1 MVKRECAFRA
11 GGRIS
16 EGIRRLARRTRGA
29 FFILL
34 FAMGGLDGFAAPTAP
49 PAEPAFKFDDV
60 VAKARDLAAQPFQDP
75 RGSVPDFLLKAT
87 YDQWRDIRFQ
97 PDKSL
102 WRAESLP
109 FEVQFFHLGFFYDR
123 PVKINTV
130 SAQGVEPVSFSTE
143 LFNYGAND
151 FKAKLPDNLGFA
163 GFRLHYPIN
172 RKDYRDEVAVFL
184 GASYFR
190 AVGKNMGY
198 GLSARG
204 LAIDTALDSGE
215 EFPYFKEYWLVKPS
229 PKAKEIVI
237 YALLDSVSLAGAY
250 KFTVRPGAATVI
262 KVETMIFRRKEVGKL
277 GIAPLTSMFLY
288 AENTNQRPVDDFR
301 PEIHDSDGL
310 LIADGSGEILWR
322 PLVNPKRLRDNSFQ
336 LNNPK
341 GFGLLQR
348 DLEFDHYQDLEARF
362 DRRPSVWI
370 APVGEWGKGRVE
382 LIQIPSG
389 SEIDDNIVSFWVPA
403 SLPELKEP
411 LSFAYDMRW
420 YFPADDPNAG
430 GYVSSTRTGTGRDK
444 DMRLFVIDFKGGRL
458 DKLPAQLP
466 VETPL
471 EAMVTVGEG
480 VTLVEKHI
488 VKNEPN
494 GGWRLVFQLKS
505 ASEGPLDKVL
515 AIPKNQP
522 SPEMRAFLK
531 KGQDVLTETW
541 SYILSP

>member
-1 MVKRECAFRA
+1 MGKRACEFRA
-11 GGRIS
+11 GRLMSTGT
-16 EGIRRLARRTRGA
+16 RRRPRTARWA
-29 FFILL
+29 YVIVVFIT
-34 FAMGGLDGFAAPTAP
+34 AALDVFAAPKP
-49 PAEPAFKFDDV
+49 PAEPAFKFEQV
-60 VAKARDLAAQPFQDP
+60 IAKAKDLAAQPFQDP
-75 RGSVPDFLLKAT
+75 RGSVPDYLLKAT

-102 WRAESLP
+102 WRADNLP

-123 PVKINTV
+123 PVKINAV
-130 SAQGVEPVSFSTE
+130 DARGVEPVLFSTE

-151 FKAKLPDNLGFA
+151 FKAKLPENLGFA

-215 EFPYFKEYWLVKPS
+215 EFPYFKEYWLVKPA

-237 YALLDSVSLAGAY
+237 YALLDSVSLSGAY
-250 KFTVRPGAATVI
+250 KFTVQPGEATLI
-262 KVETMIFRRKEVGKL
+262 KVEMVIFRRKEVGKL

-288 AENTNQRPVDDFR
+288 GENTNQRPVDDFR

-310 LIADGSGEILWR
+310 LITDGTGEILWR

-362 DRRPSVWI
+362 DKRPSVWI

-389 SEIDDNIVSFWVPA
+389 SEIDDNVVSFWVPA

-411 LSFAYDMRW
+411 ISFAYDMSW
-420 YFPADDPNAG
+420 YFPVHDPNAG
-430 GYVSSTRTGTGRDK
+430 GYVSATRTGTGRDK
-444 DMRLFVIDFKGGRL
+444 DTRLFVIDFKGGTL
-458 DKLPAQLP
+458 DKLPAELP

-480 VTLVEKHI
+480 ITLGEKHI

-494 GGWRLVFQLKS
+494 GGWRLVFQVKS

-515 AIPKNQP
+515 PIPKNQP